1 MHASITSQ
9 LAIFLSNNPGTLAAI
24 CDELAN
30 NQVNIIA
37 IATSDAVDYAVDR
50 LVVDKPKTALRL
62 FEARGALVIETEV
75 ILVEG
80 INKPGSLSRLA
91 HALSEAKVNIEYLYC
106 ATPPNEPHG
115 ALILKAS
122 DPGMALKVINQ
133 LPD

>member
-24 CDELAN
+24 CDELAKHDI
-30 NQVNIIA
+30 NILA
-37 IATSDAVDYAVDR
+37 IATTDAVDYAVDR
-50 LVVDKPKTALRL
+50 IVVDKPKSALRL
-62 FEARGALVIETEV
+62 FEQRGALVIETEV
-75 ILVEG
+75 LLVEG

-91 HALSEAKVNIEYLYC
+91 HALSEANVNIEYLYC
-106 ATPPNEPHG
+106 ATPPNESHG

-122 DPGMALKVINQ
+122 NSGIALKVINQ

>member
-1 MHASITSQ
+1 MRASLTSQ

-24 CDELAN
+24 CDVLAKHDI
-30 NQVNIIA
+30 NILA

-62 FEARGALVIETEV
+62 FEERGALVIETPV
-75 ILVEG
+75 LLVEG
-80 INKPGSLSRLA
+80 INRPGSLSRLA
-91 HALSEAKVNIEYLYC
+91 HALSDAGVNIEYLYC
-106 ATPPNEPHG
+106 ATPANELHG

-122 DPGMALKVINQ
+122 DAGLALKVINQ